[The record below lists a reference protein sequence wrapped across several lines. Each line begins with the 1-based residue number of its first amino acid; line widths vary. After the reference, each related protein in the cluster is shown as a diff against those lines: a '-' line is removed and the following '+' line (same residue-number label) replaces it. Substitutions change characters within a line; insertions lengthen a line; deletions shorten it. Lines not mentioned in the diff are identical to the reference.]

1 MKMSNNNRKGS
12 NHHDDDDNYPFK
24 RPFAPVKY
32 KKAPNAPRRFK
43 SSYMFFST
51 FKHKQIREELAKEGK
66 NSKVCDGKEKP

>member
-1 MKMSNNNRKGS
+1 MKMSSNNHKG
-12 NHHDDDDNYPFK
+12 NNATNEDDNDDNYPFK

-66 NSKVCDGKEKP
+66 NSKVSD